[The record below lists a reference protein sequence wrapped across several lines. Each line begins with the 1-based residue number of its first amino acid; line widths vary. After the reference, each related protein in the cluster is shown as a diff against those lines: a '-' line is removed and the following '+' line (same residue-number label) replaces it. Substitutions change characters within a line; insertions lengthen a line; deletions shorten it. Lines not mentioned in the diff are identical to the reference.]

1 MKFSHL
7 GYIVRNSDTTI
18 AAMATFFPHIAVHR
32 KKVTAQQI
40 YVTFMNT
47 ADGDMQIELVEPLP
61 ENRLLTGLLEKE
73 NKACLPYHI
82 CFEVNDFEQ
91 KYQQLRAEGWLALTR
106 PFHAY
111 PQGPLASHL
120 YKPEA
125 GIMEI
130 MSGSTQLIA
139 LGETA

>member
-7 GYIVRNSDTTI
+7 GYIVKDSDATI
-18 AAMATFFPHIAVHR
+18 AAMATFFPQITVYR
-32 KKVTAQQI
+32 KKVSAQQI

-47 ADGDMQIELVEPLP
+47 TRQDMQIELVEPLP
-61 ENRLLTGLLEKE
+61 ENRLLSGMLDKE
-73 NKACLPYHI
+73 RKDCLPYHI
-82 CFEVNDFEQ
+82 CFEVDDFNQ
-91 KYQQLRAEGWLALTR
+91 KYQQLRADGWLALTR
-106 PFHAY
+106 PFYAY

-130 MSGSTQLIA
+130 MSGSTSLIA
-139 LGETA
+139 QGETA

>member
-7 GYIVRNSDTTI
+7 GYIVRDSEATI
-18 AAMATFFPHIAVHR
+18 AAMAAFFPHITVHR
-32 KKVTAQQI
+32 KKVSAQQI
-40 YVTFMNT
+40 YVTLMNT
-47 ADGDMQIELVEPLP
+47 TRQDMQIELVEPLP
-61 ENRLLTGLLEKE
+61 ENRLLSGMLDKE
-73 NKACLPYHI
+73 HKDCLPYHI
-82 CFEVNDFEQ
+82 CFEVDDFNK
-91 KYQQLRAEGWLALTR
+91 KYQQLRADGWLALTR

-130 MSGSTQLIA
+130 MSGSTSLIA
-139 LGETA
+139 QGETA

>member
-7 GYIVRNSDTTI
+7 GYIVKDSDATI
-18 AAMATFFPHIAVHR
+18 AAMAAFFPQITVYR
-32 KKVTAQQI
+32 KKVSAQQI

-47 ADGDMQIELVEPLP
+47 TRQDMQIELVEPLP
-61 ENRLLTGLLEKE
+61 ENRLLSGMLDKE
-73 NKACLPYHI
+73 RKDCLPYHI
-82 CFEVNDFEQ
+82 CFEVDDFNQ
-91 KYQQLRAEGWLALTR
+91 KYQQLRADGWLALTR

-130 MSGSTQLIA
+130 MSGSTSLIA
-139 LGETA
+139 QGETA

>member
-7 GYIVRNSDTTI
+7 GYIVKDSDATI
-18 AAMATFFPHIAVHR
+18 AAMTAFFPQITVYR
-32 KKVTAQQI
+32 KKVSAQQI

-47 ADGDMQIELVEPLP
+47 TRQDMQIELVEPLP
-61 ENRLLTGLLEKE
+61 ENRLLNGMLDKE
-73 NKACLPYHI
+73 RKDCLPYHI
-82 CFEVNDFEQ
+82 CFEVDDFNQ
-91 KYQQLRAEGWLALTR
+91 KYQQLRADGWLALTR

-130 MSGSTQLIA
+130 MSGSTSLIA
-139 LGETA
+139 QGETA

>member
-7 GYIVRNSDTTI
+7 GYIVKDSDATI
-18 AAMATFFPHIAVHR
+18 AAMATFFPQITVYR
-32 KKVTAQQI
+32 KKVSAQQI

-47 ADGDMQIELVEPLP
+47 TRQDMQIELVEPLP
-61 ENRLLTGLLEKE
+61 ENRLLSGMLDK
-73 NKACLPYHI
+73 KRKDCLPYHI
-82 CFEVNDFEQ
+82 CFEVDDFNQ
-91 KYQQLRAEGWLALTR
+91 KYQQLRADGWLALTR

-130 MSGSTQLIA
+130 MSGSTSLIA
-139 LGETA
+139 QGETA

>member
-7 GYIVRNSDTTI
+7 GYIVKDSDATI
-18 AAMATFFPHIAVHR
+18 AAMATFFPQITVYR
-32 KKVTAQQI
+32 KKVSAQQI

-47 ADGDMQIELVEPLP
+47 TRQDMQIELVEPLP
-61 ENRLLTGLLEKE
+61 ENRLLNGMLDKE
-73 NKACLPYHI
+73 RKDCLPYHI
-82 CFEVNDFEQ
+82 CFEVDDFNQ
-91 KYQQLRAEGWLALTR
+91 KYQQLRADGWLALTR

-130 MSGSTQLIA
+130 MSGSTSLIA
-139 LGETA
+139 QGETA